1 MSRKNFTV
9 SQRARAY
16 APGVEWPKFASQ
28 TSDDYRNTVLLQ
40 VASSAWATLNQYQ
53 EPSIYYGMCT
63 AAFKRIFDFVCD
75 EAPADY
81 FQGPDA
87 RREVAAELA
96 REFLNFIFEA
106 QVVQYCQ
113 EQLMEYMRSR
123 PCGPIGTIR

>member
-1 MSRKNFTV
+1 MTRRNFTV
-9 SQRARAY
+9 SQRARANF
-16 APGVEWPKFASQ
+16 PGVEWAKFASQ

-40 VASSAWATLNQYQ
+40 VASSAWADLNEYA
-53 EPSIYYGMCT
+53 EPSIYYAMCS
-63 AAFKRIFDFVCD
+63 AALKTIFDFICD
-75 EAPADY
+75 EAPMEY

-96 REFLNFIFEA
+96 REFLGFVFQA

-123 PCGPIGTIR
+123 PCGPRGTMR